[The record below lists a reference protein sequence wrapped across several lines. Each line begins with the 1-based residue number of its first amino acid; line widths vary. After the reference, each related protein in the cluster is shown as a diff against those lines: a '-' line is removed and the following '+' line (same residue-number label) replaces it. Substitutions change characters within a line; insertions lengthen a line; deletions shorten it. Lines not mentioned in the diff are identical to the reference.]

1 MKVISDLNQPTLVD
15 RSLDAVWHPCTQM
28 KHHESFPLIAITK
41 GKGPW
46 LYDEQGNALLDC
58 ISSWWTNLFG
68 HSNPQIN
75 QAITDQLEKIEH
87 VMLAGFTHQ
96 PVVELSEKLSALTN
110 GNLGHVF
117 YASDGA
123 SAVEIA
129 LKMSHHFWQVNDKPN
144 KKKFVCLENG
154 YHGETLGALAVT
166 DVAIFREAY
175 SSILQEVYTVSSPD
189 ARKAKPGESADD
201 IARHAAAELEKLF
214 KKEHQHIAAI
224 IIEPLVQCAG
234 QMAMHSPEY
243 LRLVRELCNS
253 YDIHLIA
260 DEIAVGI
267 RAVEGVSSGMEADE
281 RLAALHPAEEV
292 VEIRDRQ
299 RAGGAAEDDAVELVE
314 RFLRERL
321 GEELGEGLV
330 PGGIGHLELLEIGFV
345 GLLLLLPIGV
355 TRAILPLRL
364 LRLPGPPRR
373 KSEVVDMKLPA
384 LPAEPFEHSFGGLD
398 RAMAEAVGDGDDE
411 EPGRLLRR
419 AVGID
424 GVRRSEA
431 GEEQGDDRQQGEN
444 RAKAFTVH
452 RRHTAPRGQSLA
464 RGERL
469 EWSARSARIPPR
481 PPRWYHTAPT
491 AAAGLRRRSGRRS
504 RRRARHCGPDRS
516 ATISRCRTAPERR
529 GRAAF
534 PPQRPGALPC
544 ASAPLS
550 SPPSSPCLWPPP

>member
-1 MKVISDLNQPTLVD
+1 
-15 RSLDAVWHPCTQM
+15 M

-154 YHGETLGALAVT
+154 YHGEALGALAVT
-166 DVAIFREAY
+166 DVAIFHEAY

-189 ARKAKPGESADD
+189 ARKAKNGENAEEV
-201 IARHAAAELEKLF
+201 ARHAAAELEKLF

-243 LRLVRELCNS
+243 LRLVRGLCNS

-260 DEIAVGI
+260 DEIAVGCGRSGKFFACEHAGIWPDFLTLSKGISGGYLPLSLCMTTNTIYRAFYSDKTQQGFLHSHSYTGNPLACAAALTCLNIFETENVLEKNKFRSQDLANAFAWAKADSRIEHWRQQGMILAFDLKKESIQNISSFPREMFAKGLEEGILI
-267 RAVEGVSSGMEADE
+267 RPISNTSYVMPPYILSSEETMRMGKAVE
-281 RLAALHPAEEV
+281 
-292 VEIRDRQ
+292 
-299 RAGGAAEDDAVELVE
+299 RA
-314 RFLRERL
+314 
-321 GEELGEGLV
+321 
-330 PGGIGHLELLEIGFV
+330 
-345 GLLLLLPIGV
+345 
-355 TRAILPLRL
+355 
-364 LRLPGPPRR
+364 
-373 KSEVVDMKLPA
+373 
-384 LPAEPFEHSFGGLD
+384 LD
-398 RAMAEAVGDGDDE
+398 RA
-411 EPGRLLRR
+411 
-419 AVGID
+419 
-424 GVRRSEA
+424 
-431 GEEQGDDRQQGEN
+431 
-444 RAKAFTVH
+444 
-452 RRHTAPRGQSLA
+452 LA
-464 RGERL
+464 
-469 EWSARSARIPPR
+469 
-481 PPRWYHTAPT
+481 
-491 AAAGLRRRSGRRS
+491 
-504 RRRARHCGPDRS
+504 
-516 ATISRCRTAPERR
+516 
-529 GRAAF
+529 
-534 PPQRPGALPC
+534 
-544 ASAPLS
+544 
-550 SPPSSPCLWPPP
+550 